1 MTRSDSMEQT
11 KQSFEQA
18 FREKSYYEKQTRDD
32 AHLQRILDCL
42 TIHEGDTIL
51 DLGTGT
57 GYVAIPLAWNNP
69 TCQIIG
75 LDIIDSTMKENQE
88 RATTLHL
95 PNLSYQVYDGGS
107 MPFQDNTFDIIVSR
121 FAIHHF
127 TDIKK
132 TFHEIGRVLKDG
144 GIFFLSDPTP
154 NPDDT
159 TGFVDTFM
167 QLKNDGHIKFYTKKE
182 FISIAK
188 DAGFHLKE
196 SFLTSIRFP
205 SKTRTKGYLKIAD
218 SLDPD
223 MVESYN
229 ISLENDEVTITEHVL
244 NMTFINL

>member
-32 AHLQRILDCL
+32 AHLQRILDSL

-95 PNLSYQVYDGGS
+95 PNLSYLL
-107 MPFQDNTFDIIVSR
+107 I
-121 FAIHHF
+121 
-127 TDIKK
+127 
-132 TFHEIGRVLKDG
+132 L
-144 GIFFLSDPTP
+144 
-154 NPDDT
+154 
-159 TGFVDTFM
+159 
-167 QLKNDGHIKFYTKKE
+167 
-182 FISIAK
+182 
-188 DAGFHLKE
+188 
-196 SFLTSIRFP
+196 
-205 SKTRTKGYLKIAD
+205 
-218 SLDPD
+218 
-223 MVESYN
+223 
-229 ISLENDEVTITEHVL
+229 
-244 NMTFINL
+244 